1 MMALTAAMLFA
12 PGTAFAQSTTT
23 TPTRPAAPA
32 EEAALPQETLTDG
45 SALENTADIIVTGT
59 SIRGVAPIGSNLVSV
74 GQATIEK
81 TAPINVSQL
90 VNTVPAITTS
100 GSVSQG
106 ENAYSYYSPQIHSLA
121 GSSSNTTLV
130 IMDGLRLPG
139 GGTQFAQTDP
149 NIIPIGA
156 IERVEVLAD
165 GASSVYGSDAVAG
178 VVNFITRRTYDGLE
192 VNARYGFADDYHNYD
207 INGIWGTKWDNG
219 GVYIAGSYS
228 KGSTLF
234 NKDRSFASMGDYRP
248 VGGTNTNSF
257 ACNPATIQV
266 TGRPGGAANPS
277 GVYLSPSA
285 TSTVSNTAINA
296 PCNNSIYTVLLSGQ
310 WRANGMM
317 KVYNEFSDKFRITA
331 MLNYN
336 IQKTTSPNGPGT
348 LNGATAFG
356 RYDDGLGNGAASI
369 FSGGV
374 PSITIGTNTY
384 LTPQVNP
391 FFVAPAGS
399 PDAIKESVSWLA
411 LRDDGNYGYNES
423 ESDSIYAT
431 FVAEYDLT
439 DSWSVKFSDAFGR
452 NRSAGNTIDGFCN
465 SCALLALNGTAQLS
479 GSTTTSDIA
488 GQNVIAL
495 NLPLNAGNALDV
507 WRTGS
512 ANRTSAAVLRSLYGA
527 DSQNTN
533 FNTFNQIKLD
543 FQGGVFDLPAGEV
556 KVAFGGE
563 HYWADETQKINNA
576 NGTGPSVTGATFR
589 QYMYERTVNSAYAE
603 IVVPVISPDMDIPFF
618 RRVDVNISGRYDKY
632 SDVGGTTNPK
642 FAANWE
648 LFEGVKLR
656 GNYATAFVAPPL
668 AVIGDP
674 TQGYLYAS
682 GSVGVQPNTINVPV
696 ANYAAVKQVPGAVI
710 TNTQLACNDANLA
723 LQSATTCTIG
733 QVGVNQGLRRQLG
746 GGFSNM
752 VPQKG
757 TSYSFGLDLAPRFLP
772 GFMAAVTWFHNTFD
786 GGVSS
791 PSPTAIVNSAG
802 LRNLLQIFPTGM
814 SQAQIDEFANIA
826 NGATIGG
833 AVPANVYFTLDQSSR
848 NALNLIVEGIDFQTS
863 YRTPI
868 GDMGNF
874 TVGISG
880 TYFTK
885 FRQNFGGG
893 TDFDI
898 LNTSGYNTTFPSVQY
913 KHRAQLGWELGGISA
928 DLFWNHTGSYRNWIS
943 TSVVPIATNSVG
955 NPTGGGDK
963 VKADNTF
970 DLHLQYTIRSEG
982 SFNGWQAYV
991 DVKNLFDKT
1000 PPYYNGNTAGIIGGA
1015 WGYNGFVSNPLGR
1028 LISVG
1033 LRTRF

>member
-1 MMALTAAMLFA
+1 MRFSSKIKMSGSVIALTAAMAFA
-12 PGTAFAQSTTT
+12 PGTAFAQTAPSTTT
-23 TPTRPAAPA
+23 QAAPA
-32 EEAALPQETLTDG
+32 SPAPADDATLPQETLSDG
-45 SALENTADIIVTGT
+45 SAVDNTADIIVTGT
-59 SIRGVAPIGSNLVSV
+59 SIKGVAPIGSNLVSV
-74 GQATIEK
+74 GQATIER

-90 VNTVPAITTS
+90 VNTVPSITTS
-100 GSVSQG
+100 GSVAQG

-149 NIIPIGA
+149 NIIPVSA

-192 VNARYGFADDYHNYD
+192 VNARYGFADNYHNYD
-207 INGIWGTKWDNG
+207 INGIWGTKWDTG
-219 GVYIAGSYS
+219 GVYIAGAYS

-234 NKDRSFASMGDYRP
+234 NRDRPFASMGDYRS

-257 ACNPATIQV
+257 ACSPATIQV
-266 TGRPGGAANPS
+266 TNRTGGANPS
-277 GVYLSPSA
+277 GVFLSPSA
-285 TSTVSNTAINA
+285 TSPVANSAVNA
-296 PCNNSIYTVLLSGQ
+296 PCNNSVYGVLLSGQ
-310 WRANGMM
+310 WRANTMM

-336 IQKTTSPNGPGT
+336 IQKTNSPNGPGT
-348 LNGATAFG
+348 INGATAFG
-356 RYDDGLGNGAASI
+356 PGRGIASYQQTPTSPVYA
-369 FSGGV
+369 F
-374 PSITIGTNTY
+374 
-384 LTPQVNP
+384 PQVNP
-391 FFVAPAGS
+391 FFTAPAGA
-399 PDAIKESVSWLA
+399 PDANQESISWLA

-439 DSWSVKFSDAFGR
+439 DSWTVKFSDAFGR
-452 NRSAGNTIDGFCN
+452 NRSAGNTIDGFCG

-495 NLPLNAGNALDV
+495 NLPLTTANALDV

-533 FNTFNQIKLD
+533 FNTFNQMKLD
-543 FQGGVFDLPAGEV
+543 FQGGVFNLPAGEV
-556 KVAFGGE
+556 KAAFGGE

-603 IVVPVISPDMDIPFF
+603 VVIPVISPDMGIPFF
-618 RRVDVNISGRYDKY
+618 RRVDLNISGRYDHY
-632 SDVGGTTNPK
+632 SDVGDTSNPK

-648 LFEGVKLR
+648 VFEGVKLR

-682 GSVGVQPNTINVPV
+682 GSVGVQNNIVVPV
-696 ANYAAVKQVPGAVI
+696 ANYPTVVTVPGALI
-710 TNTQLACNDANLA
+710 TNTTTPCNAQA
-723 LQSATTCTIG
+723 ATCTIG
-733 QVGVNQGLRRQLG
+733 LVGVNQGLRRQLG

-757 TSYSFGLDLAPRFLP
+757 ESYSFGLDLAPRFLP
-772 GFMAAVTWFHNTFD
+772 GFMAAVTWFHNEFI

-802 LRNLLQIFPTGM
+802 LRDLLKIYPSGM
-814 SQAQIDEFANIA
+814 TQAQIDEFANIA

-848 NALNLIVEGIDFQTS
+848 NALNLTVEGIDFQTS
-863 YRTPI
+863 YRTAV
-868 GDMGNF
+868 GDLGNV
-874 TVGISG
+874 TVGIGG

-893 TDFDI
+893 TSFSI
-898 LNTSGYNTTFPSVQY
+898 MNTSGYNTTFPSVQY

-943 TSVVPIATNSVG
+943 TSVIPITTNSVG

-963 VKADNTF
+963 VKADNSF
-970 DLHLQYTIRSEG
+970 DLHLQYTIKSEG

-991 DVKNLFDKT
+991 DVKNLFDSE

-1033 LRTRF
+1033 VRTKF